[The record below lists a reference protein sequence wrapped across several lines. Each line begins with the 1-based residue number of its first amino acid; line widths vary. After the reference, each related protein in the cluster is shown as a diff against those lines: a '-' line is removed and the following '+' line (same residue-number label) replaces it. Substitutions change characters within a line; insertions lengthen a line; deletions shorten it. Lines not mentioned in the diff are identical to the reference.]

1 MRFVDELE
9 RRTGSRRCEPLACNL
24 LIDGRKRAGRL
35 RDLSAGG
42 LYVETE
48 DALPSG
54 ASVVVSFLASD
65 GRRFVLEALS
75 PRRVPM
81 ASHSLAGLASPGCA
95 LRIPNPPETYLRWLE
110 ASHAAS

>member
-9 RRTGSRRCEPLACNL
+9 RRTGSRRCEPLSCNL
-24 LIDGRKRAGRL
+24 LVDGRKRAGRV

-54 ASVVVSFLASD
+54 ASH
-65 GRRFVLEALS
+65 S
-75 PRRVPM
+75 PP
-81 ASHSLAGLASPGCA
+81 AAIWLIQQLGFSPPQLPTPTSCV
-95 LRIPNPPETYLRWLE
+95 T
-110 ASHAAS
+110 S